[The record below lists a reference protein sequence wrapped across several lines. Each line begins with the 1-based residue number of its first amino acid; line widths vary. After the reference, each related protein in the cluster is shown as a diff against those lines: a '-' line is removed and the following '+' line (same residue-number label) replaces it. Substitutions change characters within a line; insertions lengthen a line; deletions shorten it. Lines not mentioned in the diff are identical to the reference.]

1 MNSAESKIRATLA
14 RYGKTLGVQDSS
26 GVIISKHFSHQGLA
40 DRVLISRETVTR
52 VMKKMKDEHEIEILA
67 GRRIKLL
74 PAFYDKYAQC
84 ELCMALPK
92 DGTDA
97 DSRV

>member
-1 MNSAESKIRATLA
+1 
-14 RYGKTLGVQDSS
+14 
-26 GVIISKHFSHQGLA
+26 
-40 DRVLISRETVTR
+40 
-52 VMKKMKDEHEIEILA
+52 MKKMKDEHEIEILA

-97 DSRV
+97 NSRV